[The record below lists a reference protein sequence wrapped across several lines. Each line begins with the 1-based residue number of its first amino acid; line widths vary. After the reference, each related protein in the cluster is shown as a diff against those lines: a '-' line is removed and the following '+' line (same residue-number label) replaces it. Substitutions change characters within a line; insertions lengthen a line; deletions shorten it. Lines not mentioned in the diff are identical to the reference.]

1 MARFLLRRELIS
13 TILNQGN
20 TILHYRNYLYILNL
34 LFFGRCSPNGELY
47 WRDPEPVGGWR
58 GQGGSWPQDVVPV
71 NEQNCNSR
79 TSGSRFVHCPRS
91 FHLFFPSI
99 HVCPLAW
106 PILQTLLRP
115 HENVELHTFMCH
127 IFMYISSW
135 NSASTVRFFLYIH
148 REGQRSNGCAEDKYP
163 HSPKEVRYIGE
174 RDSDW
179 GVSSYY
185 VWMQWM
191 PGSARLMTL
200 HQYGLK
206 KVVCLG

>member
-1 MARFLLRRELIS
+1 M
-13 TILNQGN
+13 
-20 TILHYRNYLYILNL
+20 YILNL

-91 FHLFFPSI
+91 FHLFFPPSTYVLL
-99 HVCPLAW
+99 HDQFCKLSSVLMKMLSFLPLCV
-106 PILQTLLRP
+106 IYLCTYP
-115 HENVELHTFMCH
+115 HEIRRQMLALSF
-127 IFMYISSW
+127 YI
-135 NSASTVRFFLYIH
+135 Y

-200 HQYGLK
+200 HQ
-206 KVVCLG
+206 

>member
-1 MARFLLRRELIS
+1 MHIVKDIIYVLMEGNLKRKCIFEYWNYALDDAIFIATRINFND
-13 TILNQGN
+13 LNQGN

-58 GQGGSWPQDVVPV
+58 GQGGPWPQDVVPV

-91 FHLFFPSI
+91 FHLFFSSI

-106 PILQTLLRP
+106 PILQTLFRP
-115 HENVELHTFMCH
+115 HENVELLTFMCH

-135 NSASTVRFFLYIH
+135 NSASNVSFFPLYI
-148 REGQRSNGCAEDKYP
+148 QRRTE
-163 HSPKEVRYIGE
+163 I
-174 RDSDW
+174 
-179 GVSSYY
+179 
-185 VWMQWM
+185 QWM
-191 PGSARLMTL
+191 CWG
-200 HQYGLK
+200 
-206 KVVCLG
+206 

>member
-1 MARFLLRRELIS
+1 MAGAPRTVNFTDVSQSLLEIDGVKEVHDLRMWSLSMNKVAIAVH
-13 TILNQGN
+13 LAVG
-20 TILHYRNYLYILNL
+20 LYIVLDLFNFSLPSTHVL
-34 LFFGRCSPNGELY
+34 LHDQFCKH
-47 WRDPEPVGGWR
+47 W
-58 GQGGSWPQDVVPV
+58 
-71 NEQNCNSR
+71 
-79 TSGSRFVHCPRS
+79 T
-91 FHLFFPSI
+91 LFIF
-99 HVCPLAW
+99 C
-106 PILQTLLRP
+106 P
-115 HENVELHTFMCH
+115 HENVELLTFMCH
-127 IFMYISSW
+127 IIMYISSW
-135 NSASTVRFFLYIH
+135 NSASNVSFFLYIY